1 MDILHQKSWNLE
13 YNRAPESSYKV
24 SKGVNELLIVFE
36 KWEKTGVNIKKT
48 PWSAQRTLAQLSV
61 QRALENDTILVSNK
75 FYSLIFFFFTSNV
88 DCSEWIGLG

>member
-1 MDILHQKSWNLE
+1 MLHRKSWDLE

-36 KWEKTGVNIKKT
+36 KWEKTGVNIKKKH
-48 PWSAQRTLAQLSV
+48 PV
-61 QRALENDTILVSNK
+61 QRALENDTILVSNN